1 MRQQYLFDGVNGGT
15 LCVTESPSGGH
26 VALCFSMGGQVV
38 GLELSEAEFREL
50 AELRYRLQFERVDV
64 AQLRAV

>member
-1 MRQQYLFDGVNGGT
+1 MRQQYIFDGAYGGT
-15 LCVTESPSGGH
+15 LCVTESPKGGH
-26 VALCFSMGGQVV
+26 VALCFALEGQVV

-50 AELRYRLQFERVDV
+50 AELRYRLQFDRPEV